1 MDTAAARSLIRL
13 AGRVLDAVLPPR
25 CLACGDPVDRQG
37 GVCPACWRGLTYIA
51 PPFCERCG
59 LPFEVDALIGA
70 ECGACMMRPPPFA
83 RARSVLVYD
92 DASRRLVAGLKY
104 GDQTYAAGAYGAW
117 LARAGADLLA
127 GASFAAPVPLH
138 RWRLLRRRYNHAAL
152 LGDALRRACG
162 VPYHPDL
169 LVRHRATV
177 PQVGLSGEARHRNV
191 TGAFRIRNKHQAMVR
206 DARIILIDD
215 VITTGAT
222 LTECARVLLRGGAA
236 RVDVLTLAR
245 AVKAE

>member
-1 MDTAAARSLIRL
+1 MLRATARSAARL

-37 GVCPACWRGLTYIA
+37 GVCPACWRGLAFIA

-59 LPFEVDALIGA
+59 LPFEVDVLAGA
-70 ECGACMMRPPPFA
+70 ECGACLMRPPPFA
-83 RARSVLVYD
+83 RARAVLVYD
-92 DASRRLVAGLKY
+92 DASRHLVAGLKY

-127 GASFAAPVPLH
+127 EATLAVPVPLH
-138 RWRLLRRRYNHAAL
+138 RWRLLRRRYNQAAL
-152 LGDALRRACG
+152 LGEALRRSSG
-162 VPYHPDL
+162 LPYRPDL
-169 LVRHRATV
+169 LIRHRQTT

-191 TGAFRIRNKHQAMVR
+191 TGAFRIRNDYRALV
-206 DARIILIDD
+206 DGARIILIDD
-215 VITTGAT
+215 VMTTGAT

>member
-1 MDTAAARSLIRL
+1 MLCATVRSVTRL

-37 GVCPACWRGLTYIA
+37 GVCPACWRGLSFIA

-59 LPFEVDALIGA
+59 LPFEVDVLAGA
-70 ECGACMMRPPPFA
+70 ECGACLMRPPPFA
-83 RARSVLVYD
+83 RARAVLVYD
-92 DASRRLVAGLKY
+92 DASRHLVAGLKY
-104 GDQTYAAGAYGAW
+104 GDQTYAAAAYGAW
-117 LARAGADLLA
+117 LARAGADLLD
-127 GASFAAPVPLH
+127 GATVAAPVPLH
-138 RWRLLRRRYNHAAL
+138 RWRLLRRRYNQAAL
-152 LGDALRRACG
+152 LGEALRRCSG
-162 VPYHPDL
+162 VAYRPDL
-169 LVRHRATV
+169 LVRHRRTT

-191 TGAFRIRNKHQAMVR
+191 TGAFRIRNEYEALVR
-206 DARIILIDD
+206 EARVLLVDD
-215 VITTGAT
+215 VMTTGAT